1 MIRLQLRCPSPPGR
15 PARSGA
21 LILDLHDVAIST
33 VPWASRHTARFAN
46 DNPRPAAE
54 YTQGHQ
60 SFLVGSQIRRLVVAC
75 SPVGGH
81 AATSIFS
88 SGPIET
94 ESNGN
99 PTFGPDTAFV
109 SAIQPRFSI
118 TKSEVLSD
126 KNPPIVA
133 CSIELPSIHVE
144 ISKGA
149 FDSLQY
155 WIDDLSQ
162 LIERISRVSNDET
175 EVNNASDVDLI
186 GSRFF
191 AKSRSASTL
200 STGSDAARYETVV
213 KVAISEG
220 TSALSSRAAHLLINV
235 SLNLGDGPP
244 S

>member
-15 PARSGA
+15 PPRSGA
-21 LILDLHDVAIST
+21 LILDLHDVTIST
-33 VPWASRHTARFAN
+33 APWASRHTARFAS
-46 DNPRPAAE
+46 DNFPPAAE
-54 YTQGHQ
+54 CTQGHQ
-60 SFLVGSQIRRLVVAC
+60 NFLLGSQIRRLVVAC
-75 SPVGGH
+75 STTGGH
-81 AATSIFS
+81 VATSIFS

-94 ESNGN
+94 ESNGD
-99 PTFGPDTAFV
+99 PTSGPDTAFV

-118 TKSEVLSD
+118 TKSNVLSD
-126 KNPPIVA
+126 KSPSIVA
-133 CSIELPSIHVE
+133 CCIELPSIHVE
-144 ISKGA
+144 ISKNA
-149 FDSLQY
+149 VDSLQY

-162 LIERISRVSNDET
+162 LIERISRCSNDEAEDNT
-175 EVNNASDVDLI
+175 TSNVDLI

-220 TSALSSRAAHLLINV
+220 VSTLSSRAAHCLISV
-235 SLNLGDGPP
+235 SLDLGDGPP